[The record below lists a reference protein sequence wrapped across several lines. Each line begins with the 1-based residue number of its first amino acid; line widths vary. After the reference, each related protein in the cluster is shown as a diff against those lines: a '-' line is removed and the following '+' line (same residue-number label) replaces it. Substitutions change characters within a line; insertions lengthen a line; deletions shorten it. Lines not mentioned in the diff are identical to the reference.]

1 MKEKV
6 TVIIP
11 NYNGKHFMEACLSSL
26 EKQTYHA
33 YKILVV
39 DNASSDG
46 SIEFMQKNYPD
57 IELIALDQNYG
68 FSKAVNVGILHS
80 TTPYVLL
87 LNNDTTVDPHFLE
100 EMVAAIRTSPHNF
113 SVSSKMI
120 QMYHPDLIDSAGDF
134 YTILGWGFGRG
145 KDHSVQK
152 YNTPDE
158 TFTAC
163 AGAAIYR
170 RKVFDKIGLFDEN
183 HFAYLED
190 IDIGYRARIY
200 GFKNKYC
207 PSALVYHV
215 GSGTSGSKYNSF
227 KVKLS
232 ARNSV
237 YLNYKNMPLLQL
249 IINILPLFLG
259 YAVKYLFFQ
268 KKGFGKDYQD
278 GFKEGIR
285 KARQQKKVPFHL
297 RHLPYYFSIELELI
311 CNTFLYFK
319 EWFSKK
325 NAK

>member
-1 MKEKV
+1 MKEKI

-46 SIEFMQKNYPD
+46 SIEFMKKNYPD

-100 EMVAAIRTSPHNF
+100 EMVTAIRTSPRNF

-145 KDHSVQK
+145 KDHSAQK

-200 GFKNKYC
+200 GYKNKYC
-207 PSALVYHV
+207 PTALVYHV

-268 KKGFGKDYQD
+268 KKGFGKDYRE
-278 GFKEGIR
+278 GFLEGIK

-297 RHLPYYFSIELELI
+297 RHFPYYFLIELELI
-311 CNTFLYFK
+311 SNTFLYFK

-325 NAK
+325 NAR